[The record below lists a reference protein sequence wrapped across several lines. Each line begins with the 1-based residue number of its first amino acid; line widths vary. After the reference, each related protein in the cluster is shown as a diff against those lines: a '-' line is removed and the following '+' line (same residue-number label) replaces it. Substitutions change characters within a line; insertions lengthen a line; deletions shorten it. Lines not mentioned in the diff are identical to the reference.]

1 MLPPGEKE
9 KELIPDIMVESWYQ
23 AHHCKTQC
31 QQSLQFVPQAHTCG
45 LSLWTLLSQVPKR
58 LPLPLFSQPL
68 AVWFLAAIAE
78 CLLPASLE
86 SGQWGASAEQHTL
99 TIQVCSCDDDGHVMS
114 CSPEAYL
121 LPVIVTRDGL
131 IAIVAYIYVLLVLVL
146 PILSMRQHRKQ
157 PYTIDD
163 EEIIISYD
171 DEGSSEDTNAF
182 NIPATWNPAPSRY
195 LFKTDSSVAG
205 PLSSL
210 QSATSDSAHSLDF
223 LTDWGPRFRKLVE
236 PYRALDGLAPVVTEA
251 WRQACD
257 QMQKF
262 PADATRTRCGRSHEQ
277 YCAKE

>member
-1 MLPPGEKE
+1 MSVSFSCSCR
-9 KELIPDIMVESWYQ
+9 DIISHPYSFVK
-23 AHHCKTQC
+23 AHQKY
-31 QQSLQFVPQAHTCG
+31 
-45 LSLWTLLSQVPKR
+45 
-58 LPLPLFSQPL
+58 
-68 AVWFLAAIAE
+68 WFLCQYFYISQLHFPKGFWILDHSWE
-78 CLLPASLE
+78 KLQESSILSLE

-146 PILSMRQHRKQ
+146 PILSMRRHRKQ
-157 PYTIDD
+157 LYTIDD

-236 PYRALDGLAPVVTEA
+236 PYGALDGLAPVVTEA

-257 QMQKF
+257 QMQTF
-262 PADATRTRCGRSHEQ
+262 PADATQTRCGRSHEQ